1 MTDTAKK
8 IEPAI
13 TLGSLVRDALHEVDG
28 NAEKAVSRVISQLKN
43 DQKLLRKVVQAA
55 IGLAVWERAQH
66 TIRNNRKNLIGR
78 VITAN
83 QQPSRANVIALA
95 QGIRACLLDMPLA
108 GGQRLRDSTREIVL
122 AQVDRYEK
130 QAGDMSHK
138 ARWLRLI
145 AQSIPDGKLV
155 GDVVSEKRAQE
166 LFEQT
171 RTNGHAA

>member
-1 MTDTAKK
+1 MTDAAPK
-8 IEPAI
+8 IEPEI
-13 TLGSLVRDALHEVDG
+13 TLGSLVRDALDDVDG
-28 NAEKAVSRVISQLKN
+28 NAEKAENRVVSLLKN
-43 DQKLLRKVVQAA
+43 DAKLLRKIVQAV
-55 IGLAVWERAQH
+55 IRLAVFNRTQQIVRNQRQNI
-66 TIRNNRKNLIGR
+66 IRH
-78 VITAN
+78 VTTAN
-83 QQPSRANVIALA
+83 RQPSRGNVIALA

-108 GGQRLRDSTREIVL
+108 GGGRLRDSTREVVL

-145 AQSIPDGKLV
+145 AQSIPAGKLV
-155 GDVVSEKRAQE
+155 GDVVSEERAVE